1 MGGSAKPAWWS
12 RGSRKEGQPWVRGL
26 AADAGGKV
34 VARDVGLN
42 PVTGLSKRCP
52 PSIERQ
58 GAEERVQPQA
68 RESRQQEKGSSVAAP
83 QNEKSA
89 RREVGSGLSVGEG
102 VPRGSQA
109 QGLGSVPA
117 AHGTSKPEFISRRKG
132 PDGELGLRAL
142 LPLCRRLGPE

>member
-12 RGSRKEGQPWVRGL
+12 RGSRKEGQPWVHGP
-26 AADAGGKV
+26 AADTGGKV
-34 VARDVGLN
+34 MARDEDLN
-42 PVTGLSKRCP
+42 PETGLSKQCP
-52 PSIERQ
+52 PSLEEQ
-58 GAEERVQPQA
+58 KAEERVQPQA
-68 RESRQQEKGSSVAAP
+68 RESRQQEKGSNVTAP

-117 AHGTSKPEFISRRKG
+117 ARSTSKPEFITGRKG
-132 PDGELGLRAL
+132 PGWRARPQNIVPPL
-142 LPLCRRLGPE
+142 L